1 MFFSMGAFQMQAIVQ
16 SFFVYKLT
24 ESALILGL
32 VTSGWAVPILLFSLF
47 GGSLSDKLNRKK
59 IIVYGEVVL
68 FIFAILIGITIHL
81 GYVNWIFFLVNS
93 MMQGAMFAFMGPSR
107 QSLIPQIVGKER
119 ITNALALNSA
129 AMTSTTFIAPG
140 IGGILYS
147 LINPEGAFYVIA
159 ILRLLSFSSTQ
170 LISPLKLKHN
180 TKESVSVIKGIL
192 EGLNYLLNNKVI
204 LLLMIST
211 MIAVLSSYPFQLLLP
226 ILVVDVYKL
235 ESEAYGF
242 LISLIGLG
250 SLVGSIFIAFI
261 GKWKR
266 GILLVVGIFISAV
279 SLLFISL
286 IPIYS
291 VAAIFMFFL
300 GLGITA
306 PMTINMALIM
316 DNIEDKF
323 RGRMMSIIM
332 MQWGLMPLG
341 VLPFSWLIDQF
352 SGQFAVLIMS
362 IISFVVVGYVFIFNG
377 KIRDLD

>member
-16 SFFVYKLT
+16 SFYVYKLT
-24 ESALILGL
+24 SSALILGL
-32 VTSGWAVPILLFSLF
+32 VTSGWAAPILVFSLF
-47 GGSLSDKLNRKK
+47 GGSLSDKINRKR
-59 IIVYGEVVL
+59 IIVLGEAVL
-68 FIFAILIGITIHL
+68 FIFAILIGLSIAF
-81 GYVNWIFFLVNS
+81 GKDSWILFLLNS
-93 MMQGAMFAFMGPSR
+93 MMQGAMFSFMGPSR
-107 QSLIPQIVGKER
+107 QSLIPQVVGKER

-159 ILRLLSFSSTQ
+159 ILRLLSFVLTQ
-170 LISPLKLKHN
+170 LISPLNSKILN
-180 TKESVSVIKGIL
+180 TGSVSVVRGII
-192 EGLNYLLNNKVI
+192 EGLNYLFNNKVI
-204 LLLMIST
+204 LLLILST
-211 MIAVLSSYPFQLLLP
+211 MIAVLASYPFQLLLP

-266 GILLVVGIFISAV
+266 GLLLVVGIFISAI
-279 SLLFISL
+279 SLLLVGL
-286 IPIYS
+286 IPNYS
-291 VAAIFMFFL
+291 VAAILMILL
-300 GLGITA
+300 GLGNTA

-316 DNIEDKF
+316 DNTEDIF

-341 VLPFSWLIDQF
+341 VLPFSWLIERF
-352 SGQFAVLIMS
+352 SGQFAVLTMS
-362 IISFVVVGYVFIFNG
+362 IILFVVSIYIFFFNARV
-377 KIRDLD
+377 RDLD

>member
-1 MFFSMGAFQMQAIVQ
+1 MGAFQMQAIVQ
-16 SFFVYKLT
+16 SFYVYKLT
-24 ESALILGL
+24 SSALILGL
-32 VTSGWAVPILLFSLF
+32 VTSGWAAPILVFSLF
-47 GGSLSDKLNRKK
+47 GGSLSDKINRKR
-59 IIVYGEVVL
+59 IIVLGEAVL
-68 FIFAILIGITIHL
+68 FIFAILIGLSIAF
-81 GYVNWIFFLVNS
+81 GKDSWILFLLNS
-93 MMQGAMFAFMGPSR
+93 MMQGAMFSFMGPSR
-107 QSLIPQIVGKER
+107 QSLIPQVVGKER

-159 ILRLLSFSSTQ
+159 ILRLLSFGLTQ
-170 LISPLKLKHN
+170 LISPINAKILN
-180 TKESVSVIKGIL
+180 TRSISVVKGII
-192 EGLNYLLNNKVI
+192 EGLNYLFNNKVI
-204 LLLMIST
+204 LLLILST
-211 MIAVLSSYPFQLLLP
+211 MIAVLASYPFQLLLP

-266 GILLVVGIFISAV
+266 GLLLVLGIFISAI
-279 SLLFISL
+279 SLLLVGL
-286 IPIYS
+286 IPNYS
-291 VAAIFMFFL
+291 VAAILMILL
-300 GLGITA
+300 GLGNTA

-316 DNIEDKF
+316 DNTEDIF

-341 VLPFSWLIDQF
+341 VLPFSWLIEQF
-352 SGQFAVLIMS
+352 SGQFAVLTMS
-362 IISFVVVGYVFIFNG
+362 IILFVVSIYIFFFNSRV
-377 KIRDLD
+377 RDLD

>member
-1 MFFSMGAFQMQAIVQ
+1 MGAFQMQAIVQ
-16 SFFVYKLT
+16 SFYVYKLT
-24 ESALILGL
+24 SSALILGL
-32 VTSGWAVPILLFSLF
+32 VTSGWAAPILVFSLF
-47 GGSLSDKLNRKK
+47 GGSLSDKINRKR
-59 IIVYGEVVL
+59 IIVLGEAVL
-68 FIFAILIGITIHL
+68 FVFAILISLSIGFGKDHWTL
-81 GYVNWIFFLVNS
+81 FLFNS
-93 MMQGAMFAFMGPSR
+93 MMQGAMFSFMGPSR
-107 QSLIPQIVGKER
+107 QSLIPQVVGKER

-159 ILRLLSFSSTQ
+159 ILRLLSFGLTQ
-170 LISPLKLKHN
+170 LISPINAKILN
-180 TKESVSVIKGIL
+180 TRSISVVKGII
-192 EGLNYLLNNKVI
+192 EGLNYLFNNKVI
-204 LLLMIST
+204 LLLILST
-211 MIAVLSSYPFQLLLP
+211 MIAVLASYPFQLLLP

-266 GILLVVGIFISAV
+266 GLLLVLGIFISAI
-279 SLLFISL
+279 SLLLVGL
-286 IPIYS
+286 IPNYS
-291 VAAIFMFFL
+291 VAAILMILL
-300 GLGITA
+300 GLGNTA

-316 DNIEDKF
+316 DNTEDIF

-341 VLPFSWLIDQF
+341 VLPFSWLIEQF
-352 SGQFAVLIMS
+352 SGRFAVLTMS
-362 IISFVVVGYVFIFNG
+362 IILFVVSIYIFFFNSRV
-377 KIRDLD
+377 RDLD